1 MARTPYTTKAR
12 TVSAEMVPT
21 DPTPSEEQ
29 IRRRAYEI
37 YLARGGN
44 GGSPEMD
51 WLQAEMELRGRMT
64 LLGRP

>member
-1 MARTPYTTKAR
+1 MRSPYLTKAR
-12 TVSAEMVPT
+12 TVSADSVVT
-21 DPTPSEEQ
+21 DPEPTEEQ

-44 GGSPEMD
+44 GGSAESD
-51 WLQAEMELRGRMT
+51 WRQAEMELRGRMA